1 LVGVA
6 IAASLLPP
14 ICNAGMCISYGLL
27 SHDYELLDIGAYSLA
42 LFVINFVMIFRR
54 LFLSSISTF
63 IWNNLLI
70 TLLEQTQWLTY
81 RFILMNIFKSRK
93 SSTWKGLSKV
103 KAEQMVDPSF
113 HAPINVIT
121 NDSEESLPLLANVER
136 ESLPLLANVD
146 QATEAMR

>member
-42 LFVINFVMIFRR
+42 LFVINFVMIFITGYGMFSLVGIATFRR

-70 TLLEQTQWLTY
+70 TLLEQTQ
-81 RFILMNIFKSRK
+81 
-93 SSTWKGLSKV
+93 
-103 KAEQMVDPSF
+103 
-113 HAPINVIT
+113 
-121 NDSEESLPLLANVER
+121 
-136 ESLPLLANVD
+136 
-146 QATEAMR
+146 